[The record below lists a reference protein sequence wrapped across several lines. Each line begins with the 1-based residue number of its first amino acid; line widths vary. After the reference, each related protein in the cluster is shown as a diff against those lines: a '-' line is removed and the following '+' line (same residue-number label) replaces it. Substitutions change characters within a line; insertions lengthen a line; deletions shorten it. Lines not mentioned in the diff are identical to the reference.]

1 VILEIEQELN
11 GTWMAGVP
19 QLTGDRTSGGTR
31 GEAVRRMKVYALH
44 ILATNVENGED
55 HGVADILFTET
66 LK

>member
-1 VILEIEQELN
+1 VILEIEQDIN

-19 QLTGDRTSGGTR
+19 QLTGDRASGVTR

-55 HGVADILFTET
+55 NGVADALFTET

>member
-1 VILEIEQELN
+1 VILEIEQDLN

-19 QLTGDRTSGGTR
+19 QLTGDRASGATR